1 MIKKHRILWAEA
13 LFVGV
18 VYILHPRLFGWIDSD
33 VLFLI
38 LAFLVL
44 LAMHEESQAAN
55 KTVPKLAMA
64 LISLTFILFYAVPFF
79 PMLDGLT
86 GSIGGSSDSGNTLSL
101 LGIFSGIFGY
111 LNWQE
116 HTYGTLDDETSEK

>member
-13 LFVGV
+13 LFFGV
-18 VYILHPRLFGWIDSD
+18 VCISYPRFLGWIDSD

-79 PMLDGLT
+79 PMLDGMPSGYDSDT
-86 GSIGGSSDSGNTLSL
+86 GNLLSF
-101 LGIFSGIFGY
+101 LGMLSGIFGY

-116 HTYGTLDDETSEK
+116 HTYGTLDDETS

>member
-18 VYILHPRLFGWIDSD
+18 VYILHPRLFGGIDSD

-79 PMLDGLT
+79 PMLDGWAPMQGPGRKRHLFPF
-86 GSIGGSSDSGNTLSL
+86 LAV
-101 LGIFSGIFGY
+101 FSGVFGY
-111 LNWQE
+111 LKWQE
-116 HTYGTLDDETSEK
+116 HTYGTLDDETIEK

>member
-79 PMLDGLT
+79 PMLDGWD
-86 GSIGGSSDSGNTLSL
+86 GGSGDSGNTLSL

>member
-1 MIKKHRILWAEA
+1 M
-13 LFVGV
+13 
-18 VYILHPRLFGWIDSD
+18 
-33 VLFLI
+33 LFLI

-79 PMLDGLT
+79 PILDIVPGKCVPDSSNLL
-86 GSIGGSSDSGNTLSL
+86 SFIGFVSGC
-101 LGIFSGIFGY
+101 FGFFI
-111 LNWQE
+111 WKG
-116 HTYGTLDDETSEK
+116 HTYGTLDDETIEK

>member
-79 PMLDGLT
+79 PMLDGVT
-86 GSIGGSSDSGNTLSL
+86 PSYGPSDSGNLLSF
-101 LGIFSGIFGY
+101 LGIFSGIYGY

>member
-64 LISLTFILFYAVPFF
+64 LISLTFIMFYAVPFF
-79 PMLDGLT
+79 PMLDGMP
-86 GSIGGSSDSGNTLSL
+86 SRYGGDSGNLLSF

>member
-44 LAMHEESQAAN
+44 LAMHEESQN
-55 KTVPKLAMA
+55 DHTNRIM
-64 LISLTFILFYAVPFF
+64 IN
-79 PMLDGLT
+79 D
-86 GSIGGSSDSGNTLSL
+86 DSW
-101 LGIFSGIFGY
+101 SGISSSQVGSR
-111 LNWQE
+111 
-116 HTYGTLDDETSEK
+116 LDI

>member
-86 GSIGGSSDSGNTLSL
+86 GSRGGGGDSGNTLSL